1 MNNARYLDAEFM
13 YIVSTLKMRLEDHIE
28 DIHCIISYIED
39 DTNHKAKD
47 EMGLKEKIEFV
58 DGYIEQIQENLAEIK
73 DRYDQ
78 EKFGIVEE
86 LN

>member
-1 MNNARYLDAEFM
+1 
-13 YIVSTLKMRLEDHIE
+13 
-28 DIHCIISYIED
+28 
-39 DTNHKAKD
+39 
-47 EMGLKEKIEFV
+47 MGLKEKIEFV

-86 LN
+86 LK